1 MASKYGFGFC
11 IIFVL
16 ISLLLGTWHV
26 ALQKYFTISNGRAY
40 LKFYEA

>member
-16 ISLLLGTWHV
+16 ISLLLGTWHL
-26 ALQKYFTISNGRAY
+26 AWQRYFTTSNGRANVKLY
-40 LKFYEA
+40 QT